1 MTRVTLRVRYS
12 SRTASGIP
20 GQTLD
25 LDDAAAQ
32 RLINSGRARLATDL
46 PPVDG
51 EDQEQEQEG
60 KRKSGGGV
68 RAVRSRTKAK
78 EPTDRHTTAFYDPD
92 ETFNLFD
99 PTYGRR

>member
-46 PPVDG
+46 PPVDD
-51 EDQEQEQEG
+51 EDQEQEQG
-60 KRKSGGGV
+60 KQKSGGGV
-68 RAVRSRTKAK
+68 RAVRSRAKAK
-78 EPTDRHTTAFYDPD
+78 ESNDRHTTAFYDPD

>member
-32 RLINSGRARLATDL
+32 RLITSGRARLATEF
-46 PPVDG
+46 PPVDD

-60 KRKSGGGV
+60 KQKTGGGV
-68 RAVRSRTKAK
+68 RAVRSRAKAK
-78 EPTDRHTTAFYDPD
+78 TPTDRHTTAFYDPD
-92 ETFNLFD
+92 ETFGLFN
-99 PTYGRR
+99 PKTGRR